1 MQTSYAET
9 PREARTESPQ
19 GFSEVYRSAARRA
32 RIACIL
38 LGIVGFITLLSII
51 HEGSGLRLIDDARDQ
66 ILTAKEASNFERSTA
81 LVAFAS
87 LGAQLLTAIAYLA
100 WLSRT
105 VDNVPALGGGRPSVT
120 PRWSIGW
127 WFIPF
132 ANLVKPFQ
140 IVREVHDR
148 MAIGASSGGDWI
160 VLAWWLTC
168 IAGSAILA
176 PARLM
181 PEPTNLDALSTLY
194 TIRGFADALT
204 FLGVILAIS
213 VVLRIQ
219 WRAEQRA

>member
-9 PREARTESPQ
+9 PREARTERPQ

-32 RIACIL
+32 RITCIL

-66 ILTAKEASNFERSTA
+66 ILTAKEANNFDRSTA
-81 LVAFAS
+81 FVAFAS
-87 LGAQLLTAIAYLA
+87 LGAQIVTAIAYLA

-132 ANLVKPFQ
+132 ANLVKPYQ

-148 MAIGASSGGDWI
+148 MAIGGTSGGDWI
-160 VLAWWLTC
+160 VLAWWLTW
-168 IAGSAILA
+168 IAGSAIFA
-176 PARLM
+176 IARLL
-181 PEPTNLDALSTLY
+181 PEPTNLEALSTLY
-194 TIRGFADALT
+194 TVRGIADALT

>member
-9 PREARTESPQ
+9 PREARTERPQ

-32 RIACIL
+32 RITCIL

-160 VLAWWLTC
+160 VLAWWLTW
-168 IAGSAILA
+168 IAGSAISAL
-176 PARLM
+176 ARLM
-181 PEPTNLDALSTLY
+181 PEPTNLDALQRLFSV
-194 TIRGFADALT
+194 RGVGDGVT
-204 FLGVILAIS
+204 FLAVILAIA